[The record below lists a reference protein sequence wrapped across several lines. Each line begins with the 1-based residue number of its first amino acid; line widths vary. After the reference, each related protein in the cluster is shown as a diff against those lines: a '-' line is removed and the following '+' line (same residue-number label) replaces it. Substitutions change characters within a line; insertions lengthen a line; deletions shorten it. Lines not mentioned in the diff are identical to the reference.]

1 MSVVFNK
8 KLIIACM
15 CIVCGI
21 GTASGTAYADE
32 EDLRQY
38 AHGISYVKDP
48 YTEKS
53 YLIWSDAF
61 KKGVPSDGSWTH
73 DVYRAK
79 INLNNPKIHGTKRIV
94 KADEAQEPSS
104 ASYSSNGNL
113 IVTFED
119 GNDAGDYEL
128 AQRFVLYGK
137 NMKRIKK
144 YPSDIALGGHSGHA
158 ASTEDHHVVFWSE
171 GWVDGGGVD
180 NLGTGDDVYVTSM
193 DSDGDDMV
201 TVPVAKSET
210 TRDWWPM
217 LASSESKSL
226 LVWQRYVDGETY
238 SRLCYALYD
247 PDKGQLE
254 KVSENSTVAV
264 LDDLNVRYYTY
275 NVSYLKHR
283 GVFVV
288 NLTTTSGEGVILLID
303 KSGNIIKKIRGLE
316 AFVREAVPAISDD
329 VYEKMYY
336 PVNRNEVQEII
347 FDKDFA
353 AKTSLHKCDFNW
365 CESGMAGFIDNNG
378 NIWFAALDTE
388 HFKKGKKTVKLVKMM

>member
-1 MSVVFNK
+1 MNLMK
-8 KLIIACM
+8 KWIIAGLC
-15 CIVCGI
+15 VLCGI
-21 GTASGTAYADE
+21 EALPGTIYAGE
-32 EDLRQY
+32 EDFRQY

-53 YLIWSDAF
+53 YLIWSDAC
-61 KKGVPSDGSWTH
+61 KLGIASDGSWTH

-79 INLNNPKIHGTKRIV
+79 INLNNPKIGGVKRIV

-104 ASYSSNGNL
+104 ASYSSDGKM

-128 AQRFVLYGK
+128 AQRFVIYGK
-137 NMKRIKK
+137 HMKRIKK

-158 ASTEDHHVVFWSE
+158 ASTDDHHVVFWSE

-201 TVPVAKSET
+201 TIPVAKSEA
-210 TRDWWPM
+210 TRDWWPI
-217 LASSESKSL
+217 LAASDSKAL

-247 PDKGQLE
+247 PDKRQLE
-254 KVSENSTVAV
+254 KVSGNSVV
-264 LDDLNVRYYTY
+264 EELKDINVRYYTY

-283 GVFVV
+283 GIFVV
-288 NLTTTSGEGVILLID
+288 NLTTTSGEGMIILID
-303 KSGNIIKKIRGLE
+303 RNGTIIKTIRGLE
-316 AFVREAVPAISDD
+316 AFVREAAPAISDD
-329 VYEKMYY
+329 AEEKMYF
-336 PVNRNEVQEII
+336 PVNRSEVQEIT
-347 FDKDFA
+347 FDKDYSV
-353 AKTSLHKCDFNW
+353 KTGLHKCDFNW
-365 CESGMAGFIDNNG
+365 CESGTAGFIDNDG
-378 NIWFAALDTE
+378 NVWFGVLDTE
-388 HFKKGKKTVKLVKMM
+388 HFKKRRKTLKLVEMR